1 VTPEPTQTQT
11 RPGSSPGL
19 VIAHYQ
25 ELGLKG
31 RNRSFFERTLASN
44 IDLQLAAIPGVKA
57 KPIPGR
63 LLVRMPD
70 QSHYEMVVRRL
81 QSTFGLSSFSPAT
94 ELVNPTLESITRAA
108 IALADAANFE
118 SFKVRARRGNCSF
131 EMRSIEINVA
141 VGQAIKDHTG
151 ARVDLGNPDWSCYIE
166 LTGNRAYLYTEKIP
180 GPGGLPVGTSG
191 RVLALL
197 SGGIDSPVAAWRM
210 ARRGAHVDFVHFH
223 GQPFADP
230 SSARQATQLA
240 RHLSSWTLRSKL
252 WMIPFG
258 DIQSEIVLSAPQ
270 ELRIVLYRRMMM
282 RISEALALREG
293 SHGLVTGECLGQ
305 VASQT
310 LPNLTAIGRVV
321 ETLPVL
327 RPLIGFDKLEIE
339 ATGKAIGTYDI
350 SIQPHQDCCV
360 LFTPRQVTTA
370 ARPVDIAEAESA
382 LDVGALVEK
391 AVANAEVVDVGLKN
405 DKTAPAVA
413 GR

>member
-1 VTPEPTQTQT
+1 MTPGEKQDKG
-11 RPGSSPGL
+11 PGVPPGL

-44 IDLQLAAIPGVKA
+44 IAQQLAAVPGARA

-63 LLVRMPD
+63 LIIRMED
-70 QSHYEMVVRRL
+70 RSHDEQVIESL
-81 QSTFGLSSFSPAT
+81 SKTFGLSSFSPAF
-94 ELVNPTLESITRAA
+94 ELLRPDMESLTRTALEMAERAE
-108 IALADAANFE
+108 FS
-118 SFKVRARRGNCSF
+118 SFKVRARRGNSSF
-131 EMRSIEINVA
+131 ETSSMEINVA

-151 ARVDLGNPDWSCYIE
+151 ARVDLEQPDWTCYIE
-166 LTGNRAYLYTEKIP
+166 LTSNRAYFYSRKIP

-191 RVLALL
+191 KVLALL

-210 ARRGAHVDFVHFH
+210 ARRGAHVDFVHFS

-230 SSARQATQLA
+230 SSARQATRLA
-240 RHLSSWTLRSKL
+240 RHLSPWTLRSKL
-252 WMIPFG
+252 WMIRFG
-258 DIQSEIVLSAPQ
+258 DIQSEIVTSSPQ

-282 RISEALALREG
+282 RIAEALARREG
-293 SHGLVTGECLGQ
+293 AGALVTGECLGQ

-310 LPNLTAIGRVV
+310 LPNLTVIGEAVK
-321 ETLPVL
+321 ELPVL

-339 ATGKAIGTYDI
+339 STGKQIGSYEI

-360 LFTPRQVTTA
+360 LFIPRQVTTA

-382 LDVGALVEK
+382 LEVEALVEK
-391 AVANAEVVDVGLKN
+391 AVANAEVIDVGLK
-405 DKTAPAVA
+405 APRAPSAVE
-413 GR
+413 RR